1 MVIDAFCHFIPKE
14 AIRAYVGMRVPP
26 RMNFLDVS
34 VSEAGS
40 HLADDDARVAYM
52 DKFGIDVEVLSF
64 SQVGELWQTLN
75 GGEKLRFTRVVN
87 DSMARVAQRHKG
99 RLVAVATLPMLDGEA
114 LDELDR
120 AIGQL
125 GLKGC
130 MIYSNVNGKPL
141 DSPEFMPFYQRMAKH
156 GVPLFIHPTN
166 SPYYNWISEYQLG
179 QAFGW
184 PFDTSLAV
192 ARLLFGGV
200 LEKFPDLKIVVH
212 HMGAMIPFFAKR
224 LDGFYEEAKSD
235 PEMFARAYG
244 NRPALKS
251 PPSQYLK
258 KLYGDTVVNGSAAAL
273 KCGYEFF
280 GAEHIVFATD
290 YPFGPRHGVDW
301 TRQTLEIVRN
311 SGFSQKERAKILEG
325 NIRRLVEIP
334 E

>member
-1 MVIDAFCHFIPKE
+1 MVTDAFCHFIPKE
-14 AIRAYVGMRVPP
+14 AIRAYVGMRVPA
-26 RMNFLDVS
+26 RMNFLDVAI
-34 VSEAGS
+34 SEAGS

-52 DKFGIDVEVLSF
+52 DKFGIDTEVLSF
-64 SQVGELWQTLN
+64 SQVGDLWQTLTD
-75 GGEKLRFTRVVN
+75 GEKLRFTRVVN

-99 RLVAVATLPMLDGEA
+99 RLVALATFSLLEGEA

-120 AIGQL
+120 AVGDL

-130 MIYSNVNGKPL
+130 MIYSNINGKPL

-166 SPYYNWISEYQLG
+166 SPYYDWINEYQLG
-179 QAFGW
+179 QVFGW

-192 ARLLFGGV
+192 GRLVFGGV
-200 LEKFPDLKIVVH
+200 LEKFPDLKIIVH

-224 LDGFYEEAKSD
+224 LDSFYEEAMSD
-235 PEMFARAYG
+235 PEMFGRAYQ

-258 KLYGDTVVNGSAAAL
+258 RLYGDTVVNGSAAAL

-280 GAEHIVFATD
+280 SAEHTVFATD
-290 YPFGPRHGVDW
+290 YPFGPGRGIKW
-301 TRQTLEIVRN
+301 TQQTLEIIRS
-311 SGFSQKERAKILEG
+311 SGFSQDEMAKILEG
-325 NIRRLVEIP
+325 NIRQLLKIS
-334 E
+334 